1 MQSDRNLEC
10 LVAVDDLIKQ
20 SETKQIDLLWE
31 NYDTVDKSTIE
42 TLTKELEYLYELR
55 DNGVVYEPLF

>member
-42 TLTKELEYLYELR
+42 ALTKELEYLYELR